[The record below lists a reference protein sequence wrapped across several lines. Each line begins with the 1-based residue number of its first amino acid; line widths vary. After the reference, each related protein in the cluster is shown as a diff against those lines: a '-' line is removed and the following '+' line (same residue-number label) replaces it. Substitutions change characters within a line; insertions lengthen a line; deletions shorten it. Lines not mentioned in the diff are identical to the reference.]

1 VDAKRIGQKI
11 EALLQKKE
19 WSQRDLARR
28 LGVQPPNV
36 NRWIKGHIAP
46 SAASLQKLS
55 AVLRVPIEELL

>member
-1 VDAKRIGQKI
+1 M
-11 EALLQKKE
+11 
-19 WSQRDLARR
+19 
-28 LGVQPPNV
+28 QPPNV